1 MFCLYCGKKLPD
13 DAMFCSGCGKKLNKE
28 EAGSANTEEAIKE
41 NEVTEG
47 TEKNPSS
54 IKPIE
59 EAFSEIPDID
69 YAEDEPEEEFEDEIG
84 DEEIDRLLYGDNTL
98 QKEEAKPEE
107 KLASEFEKD
116 EIKESV
122 IVKEEEFE
130 DEEEKHIEEIYNIE
144 EKVIVEG
151 KTYQNPDKD
160 SYWEY
165 KEPQYEKIA
174 FRLPKEDIIKI
185 AGTLVIMAGMVVY
198 LIYAIS

>member
-28 EAGSANTEEAIKE
+28 EAGSVKTEEATKEKE

-47 TEKNPSS
+47 TENNPSS

-84 DEEIDRLLYGDNTL
+84 DEEIDRLLYGDNTPK
-98 QKEEAKPEE
+98 KEEAKPEE

-130 DEEEKHIEEIYNIE
+130 DEEIKPLKN
-144 EKVIVEG
+144 
-151 KTYQNPDKD
+151 
-160 SYWEY
+160 S
-165 KEPQYEKIA
+165 
-174 FRLPKEDIIKI
+174 PKLCLWKK
-185 AGTLVIMAGMVVY
+185 
-198 LIYAIS
+198 S